1 MISSNFLRSSSCT
14 AADGSIFVRSIVGA
28 QNDIL
33 TLIFTFSGILKVLKV
48 LQAVKILNEE
58 TLKIKLER
66 IKDLVAYHGFP
77 KKCC

>member
-1 MISSNFLRSSSCT
+1 MRSSSST
-14 AADGSIFVRSIVGA
+14 AADGSIFVRSIVET

-48 LQAVKILNEE
+48 LQAVKVFNED

-66 IKDLVAYHGFP
+66 IKDL
-77 KKCC
+77 

>member
-1 MISSNFLRSSSCT
+1 MRSSSST
-14 AADGSIFVRSIVGA
+14 AADGSIFVRSIVET

-48 LQAVKILNEE
+48 LQAVKVFNED
-58 TLKIKLER
+58 TLKTKLER

-77 KKCC
+77 KKRC

>member
-1 MISSNFLRSSSCT
+1 MRSSSST
-14 AADGSIFVRSIVGA
+14 AADGSIFVRRIVET

-48 LQAVKILNEE
+48 LQAVKVFNED

-66 IKDLVAYHGFP
+66 IKDL
-77 KKCC
+77 

>member
-1 MISSNFLRSSSCT
+1 MRSSSST
-14 AADGSIFVRSIVGA
+14 AADGSIFVRSIVGT

-48 LQAVKILNEE
+48 LQAVKVFNED
-58 TLKIKLER
+58 TLKTKLER

-77 KKCC
+77 KKRC